1 MKTYLGIDVGGTA
14 IKYALM
20 TEESTILS
28 KGEIATPKT
37 NLEDFINAIVD
48 IYNKHNEVSGIAMS
62 APGRIDAN
70 TGYMFTGG
78 ALSHYIMECPLAKLI
93 MDKIPVLVTID
104 NDAKCAASAELW
116 KGSLQNVSCG
126 MVLTIGT
133 GIGGGV
139 VVDGKVHRGF
149 NFASGEVSG
158 LPTTIHPV
166 NDPFDVWA
174 RINSTGNLVKA
185 YAEVKHLNP
194 KEVDGKHFFEAI
206 SHQDA
211 DAQRILEDFSQSFAM
226 GLFTIQT
233 ILDTET
239 IAIGGGISSQAILIE
254 TIQAKL
260 EALFTS
266 LTWAPQKMMKLVP
279 CAFGNDS
286 NLIGALYHH
295 LNHGKD

>member
-1 MKTYLGIDVGGTA
+1 MKTYLSIDVGGTA

-20 TEESTILS
+20 NEESTILS
-28 KGEIATPKT
+28 KGDIPTPKT
-37 NLEDFINAIVD
+37 NLNDFIQAIVD
-48 IYNKHNEVSGIAMS
+48 IYEKHKDVSGIAMS

-70 TGYMFTGG
+70 RGYMFTGG
-78 ALSHYIMECPLAKLI
+78 ALSHFIMECPLADLI
-93 MDKIPVLVTID
+93 QEKVKVPVTID

-139 VVDGKVHRGF
+139 VVNGKVHRGF

-158 LPTTIHPV
+158 LPTTIQPIK
-166 NDPFDVWA
+166 DPFNVWA
-174 RINSTGNLVKA
+174 RINSTGNLTGSYARVKG
-185 YAEVKHLNP
+185 LDP
-194 KEVDGKHFFEAI
+194 KEVNGKVFFDAI
-206 SHQDA
+206 NNQDV
-211 DAQRILEDFSQSFAM
+211 DAQKILEDFSESFAY

-239 IAIGGGISSQAILIE
+239 IAIGGGVSAQVILIE
-254 TIQAKL
+254 TIKAKL
-260 EALFTS
+260 ENLFTN
-266 LTWAPQKMMKLVP
+266 LTWAPQKMMKIVP

>member
-20 TEESTILS
+20 NEESTILS
-28 KGEIATPKT
+28 KGEIKTPT
-37 NLEDFINAIVD
+37 SNLDDFIEAIVD
-48 IYNKHNEVSGIAMS
+48 LYKKHEDVLGIAMS

-70 TGYMFTGG
+70 RGYMFTGG
-78 ALSHYIMECPLAKLI
+78 ALSHFIMECPLADLI
-93 MDKIPVLVTID
+93 QEKVGVPVTID

-158 LPTTIHPV
+158 LPTTIQPIK
-166 NDPFDVWA
+166 DPFNVWA
-174 RINSTGNLVKA
+174 RINSTGNLTGS
-185 YAEVKHLNP
+185 YARAKGLDTKDVN
-194 KEVDGKHFFEAI
+194 GKIFFEAI
-206 SHQDA
+206 HNQDI
-211 DAQRILEDFSQSFAM
+211 DAQRILEDFSESFAY

-239 IAIGGGISSQAILIE
+239 IAIGGGVSAQDILIE
-254 TIQAKL
+254 TIKAKL
-260 EALFTS
+260 ENLFTN
-266 LTWAPQKMMKLVP
+266 LTWAPQKMMKIVP

>member
-20 TEESTILS
+20 NEESTILS
-28 KGEIATPKT
+28 KGEVNTPKT
-37 NLEDFINAIVD
+37 NLDDFIEVITEL
-48 IYNKHNEVSGIAMS
+48 YQKHPDVSGIAMS

-70 TGYMFTGG
+70 KGYMFTGG
-78 ALSHYIMECPLAKLI
+78 ALSHYIMECPLADLI
-93 MDKIPVLVTID
+93 KAKVNVPVTID

-116 KGSLQNVSCG
+116 KGSLQNVDCG

-133 GIGGGV
+133 GIGGGIV
-139 VVDGKVHRGF
+139 VNGKVHRGF

-158 LPTTIHPV
+158 LPTTIQPI
-166 NDPFDVWA
+166 NDPFNVWA
-174 RINSTGNLVKA
+174 RINSTGNLTGSYARVKG
-185 YAEVKHLNP
+185 LDP
-194 KEVDGKHFFEAI
+194 KEVNGKIFFEAI
-206 SHQDA
+206 HQEDSV
-211 DAQRILEDFSQSFAM
+211 AQKILEDFSESFAY

-239 IAIGGGISSQAILIE
+239 IAIGGGVSAQEILIE
-254 TIQAKL
+254 TIKAKL
-260 EALFTS
+260 ENLFTQ
-266 LTWAPQKMMKLVP
+266 LTWAPQKMMKIVP

>member
-1 MKTYLGIDVGGTA
+1 MKTYLSIDVGGTA

-20 TEESTILS
+20 NEESTILS
-28 KGEIATPKT
+28 KGDIPTPKT
-37 NLEDFINAIVD
+37 NLNDFIQAIVD
-48 IYNKHNEVSGIAMS
+48 IYEKHKDVSGIAMS

-70 TGYMFTGG
+70 RGYMFTGG
-78 ALSHYIMECPLAKLI
+78 ALSHFIMECPLADLI
-93 MDKIPVLVTID
+93 QEKVKVPVTID

-139 VVDGKVHRGF
+139 VVNGKVHRGF

-174 RINSTGNLVKA
+174 RINSTGNLTGSYAIAKGLDPKA
-185 YAEVKHLNP
+185 VN
-194 KEVDGKHFFEAI
+194 GKDFFDAI
-206 SHQDA
+206 HNQDA
-211 DAQRILEDFSQSFAM
+211 VAQQVLEDFSESFAY

-239 IAIGGGISSQAILIE
+239 IAIGGGVSAQPILIE
-254 TIQAKL
+254 TIKAKL
-260 EALFTS
+260 ENLFTN
-266 LTWAPQKMMKLVP
+266 LTWAPQKMMKIVP

-295 LNHGKD
+295 INHSND

>member
-20 TEESTILS
+20 NEESTILS
-28 KGEIATPKT
+28 KGEVETPKT
-37 NLEDFINAIVD
+37 NLEDFIQTISHL
-48 IYNKHNEVSGIAMS
+48 YQRHPEVSGIAMS

-70 TGYMFTGG
+70 KGYMFTGG
-78 ALSHYIMECPLAKLI
+78 ALSHYIIECPLADLI
-93 MDKIPVLVTID
+93 QEKVHVPVTID

-116 KGSLQNVSCG
+116 KGSLQNVDCG

-139 VVDGKVHRGF
+139 VVNGKVHRGY

-158 LPTTIHPV
+158 LPTTIHPQ

-185 YAEVKHLNP
+185 YALAKKCDP
-194 KEVDGKHFFEAI
+194 KEVNGKIFFDAI
-206 SHQDA
+206 QNEDA
-211 DAQRILEDFSQSFAM
+211 DAQKILEDFAESFAY

-239 IAIGGGISSQAILIE
+239 IAIGGGISAQSILIE
-254 TIQAKL
+254 TIKAKL
-260 EALFTS
+260 EGIFTQ
-266 LTWAPQKMMKLVP
+266 LTWAPQKMMKIVP

-295 LNHGKD
+295 LNLNA